1 MIGQK
6 IKYFRK
12 QKGLTQKGLANQ
24 IGTLEVCICRWENGI
39 NTPNLCNILKL
50 SQALGVNVNELC

>member
-6 IKYFRK
+6 IKYFRN
-12 QKGLTQKGLANQ
+12 QKRLTQLELANKLG
-24 IGTLEVCICRWENGI
+24 ISDVCVSRWENGI

-50 SQALGVNVNELC
+50 AQALGVNVNELC